1 MPLTDISNEVWTTLI
16 EQSYRKP
23 KLWQFLARDLSSMVP
38 VGGKVH
44 FNRVDNRGTVADYT
58 GADVTM
64 GSISANKLTVD
75 VNKDKVSVN
84 KLTSTEEATIMASS
98 QALADFLDAT
108 ANGLEDT
115 LEADIFTAL
124 NANTSLGNNVTAEVD
139 YAPLNVTD
147 NKFSGEAL
155 KHISGSDKTPNWSDE
170 TKGPANRQKLVE
182 VLMAAQ
188 IRANGL
194 WWPQDMRTCAVSD
207 EVAQQLALYMA
218 SNYHFVH
225 DAENP
230 FIAYGSPG
238 MLWGWNIVPSI
249 DIPEIDDTASNQMY
263 FLRPGEGAA
272 YCRRLQEVK
281 VVDLPAQPARAF
293 QQHYVYGA
301 NASFSP
307 DKRFVYSFQTEA

>member
-44 FNRVDNRGTVADYT
+44 FNRVDNRGTVSDYT
-58 GADVTM
+58 GADVTIN
-64 GSISANKLTVD
+64 SISANKLTVD

-124 NANTSLGNNVTAEVD
+124 NAATSLGNNVTAEVD

-147 NKFSGEAL
+147 NKFAGEAL
-155 KHISGSDKTPNWSDE
+155 KHISGQHKSPNWGDE
-170 TKGPANRQKLVE
+170 TKGPANRQKVVE

-188 IRANGL
+188 IKANGL

-207 EVAQQLALYMA
+207 EIAQQLALYMA

-249 DIPEIDDTASNQMY
+249 DIPEIDETASNQLY

-307 DKRFVYSFQTEA
+307 DKRFVYTFQTEA